1 MQNKKTKNKKIKELK
16 KIDRLEIC
24 FINNKQKDQ
33 MTNLNLQLQ
42 KVYEKNTTKQKKYFN
57 HSTLFK
63 MFLEKTINKD
73 YLKDYETFLNNI
85 KENDVLFKE
94 KLKKELTKKELKN
107 MLRLKGVNV

>member
-1 MQNKKTKNKKIKELK
+1 MKNKKIKELK

-33 MTNLNLQLQ
+33 MSNLNLQLQ
-42 KVYEKNTTKQKKYFN
+42 KVFNKNQNKQKKYFN

-63 MFLEKTINKD
+63 MFLENKISKN